1 MDSGKDTPMNYK
13 LIGALCVILGCGSCG
28 FVLTAQYLARIRLLQ
43 NLMKALVNMECE
55 LQYRCTPLPQLCRQ
69 AGKGNQGKIQ
79 QILILLADE
88 MDAQVSPNVEMCMYA
103 ALAQSGLSDSV
114 VCAILTELGKHLGNF
129 DMTGQVHGLQYVRKL
144 CSENLEQLQH
154 CKESRLRSY
163 QTLGLCAGAA
173 MAILLV

>member
-1 MDSGKDTPMNYK
+1 MDTGKDTPMNYK
-13 LIGALCVILGCGSCG
+13 IVGAICVIVGCGSCG
-28 FVLTAQYLARIRLLQ
+28 FIITAQYLARIRLLQ
-43 NLMKALVNMECE
+43 NLMKALVYMECE

-69 AGKGNQGKIQ
+69 AGKRNQGKIQ
-79 QILILLADE
+79 QVLMLLADE

-103 ALAQSGLSDSV
+103 ALAQSGLPDSAV
-114 VCAILTELGKHLGNF
+114 SGILTELGKNLGRF
-129 DMTGQVHGLQYVRKL
+129 DMTGQLRGLQYVRNL

-173 MAILLV
+173 IVILLV